1 MGEVWSESK
10 RERQKEGERER
21 EREGAL
27 FHNPHINI
35 SLFIALDY
43 RTHHL
48 KDASAAAN
56 LNFSKRYKFKNNV
69 ASKVTPR

>member
-10 RERQKEGERER
+10 REREKEGERGKER
-21 EREGAL
+21 VRCSIIL
-27 FHNPHINI
+27 I
-35 SLFIALDY
+35 SIYHFFIAPDY

-48 KDASAAAN
+48 KDAAAGAN